1 MPQLARG
8 LLPYPSIRPRSS
20 GYYSMDNPKSEPA
33 DATVADIS
41 SDWCRQALPVGLLV
55 AVGSLYAVGLSRGA
69 FQGLPTCAKLWIA
82 LLPVH
87 IAAFGAVLWV
97 CWTRVPRGQ
106 RIRAL
111 FLTPVDLGTRWW
123 WLALAIPLLYAAMA
137 FLTLLIAL
145 ILVRA
150 GYTPHGNPLL
160 RLLQTGEALTP
171 LSAVSLFAGIVLIVP
186 VAEEILFRVVLFEA
200 LRELGVTRAALAS
213 AAVFAAGH
221 MIPEQFAALFF
232 LGLVL
237 QFLRLRTGSLL
248 PCILV
253 HAGINTIGLVA
264 LLLTVL

>member
-1 MPQLARG
+1 
-8 LLPYPSIRPRSS
+8 
-20 GYYSMDNPKSEPA
+20 MDSPKSEPTQE
-33 DATVADIS
+33 TVADIS

-55 AVGSLYAVGLSRGA
+55 AVGALYEVGLWRDA
-69 FQGLPTCAKLWIA
+69 FQGLPVCAKLWMA

-106 RIRAL
+106 RIRAM
-111 FLTPVDLGTRWW
+111 FLTPVKLGTRWW
-123 WLALAIPLLYAAMA
+123 WLALGVPLFYAVMA

-160 RLLQTGEALTP
+160 RLLQAGEALTP

-200 LRELGVTRAALAS
+200 LRDLGATRAAVAS
-213 AAVFAAGH
+213 ASVFAVGH

-237 QFLRLRTGSLL
+237 QFLRSRSGSLL
-248 PCILV
+248 PCIFV
-253 HAGINTIGLVA
+253 HAGINTIGLIA